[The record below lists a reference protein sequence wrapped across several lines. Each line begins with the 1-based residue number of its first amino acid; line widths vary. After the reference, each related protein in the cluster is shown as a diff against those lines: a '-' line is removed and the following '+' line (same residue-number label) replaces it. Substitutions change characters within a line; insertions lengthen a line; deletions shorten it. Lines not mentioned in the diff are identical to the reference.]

1 MRYSWNIFDFHWNSF
16 SFEKVWTSM
25 CVVSISH
32 SLYIFFCRTSLPLR
46 GVIINSRPITCVLS
60 YLKPFLPWFDLY
72 RPPGFSSHIIITL
85 CTMDLFTCN
94 NIILWW
100 WFKFYNMFLGTLHNN
115 LFSSYQN
122 GFYIGHIICQL
133 ENLCTFILC
142 RHWRV
147 M

>member
-1 MRYSWNIFDFHWNSF
+1 
-16 SFEKVWTSM
+16 M

-60 YLKPFLPWFDLY
+60 YLKPFLPVSLDLY

-100 WFKFYNMFLGTLHNN
+100 WFTCTPCFYEHRITMVYRCSKRFIDWTHHLSATKLVHIYFVSTLACNVIQFTALSNFLP
-115 LFSSYQN
+115 
-122 GFYIGHIICQL
+122 
-133 ENLCTFILC
+133 LC
-142 RHWRV
+142 
-147 M
+147 